1 MNGEA
6 SRGAA
11 EARRVRRV
19 VVPWFT
25 LAAWAVGMAFWVWML
40 FWAMA
45 WLPNERADFDW
56 FQSLVMLALWA
67 PYICWFPVIV
77 FSERGIL
84 VARGLGLWR
93 RRVAWEEVR
102 HVMVTK
108 FGGLPSVLLV
118 VQGSKMLDFRIR
130 YWVSWDWRRC
140 ERLLRERGVEVRGV
154 AMATRSVE

>member
-11 EARRVRRV
+11 EARRVRRI

-25 LAAWAVGMAFWVWML
+25 LAVFAVGMAFWARML
-40 FWAMA
+40 FLGMA
-45 WLPNERADFDW
+45 GLPNVRADYYW
-56 FQSLVMLALWA
+56 FRSLVMLALWV
-67 PYICWFPVIV
+67 PTLCWFPVIV

-84 VARGLGLWR
+84 VARGFGLWR

-108 FGGLPSVLLV
+108 FGGLPSVSLMAKGGKV
-118 VQGSKMLDFRIR
+118 LDFGMR
-130 YWVSWDWRRC
+130 YWGTREWRRC

-154 AMATRSVE
+154 AMATRSVG

>member
-40 FWAMA
+40 FWTMA

-56 FQSLVMLALWA
+56 FQSVVMLALLA
-67 PYICWFPVIV
+67 PNWN
-77 FSERGIL
+77 R
-84 VARGLGLWR
+84 
-93 RRVAWEEVR
+93 
-102 HVMVTK
+102 
-108 FGGLPSVLLV
+108 
-118 VQGSKMLDFRIR
+118 
-130 YWVSWDWRRC
+130 
-140 ERLLRERGVEVRGV
+140 
-154 AMATRSVE
+154 